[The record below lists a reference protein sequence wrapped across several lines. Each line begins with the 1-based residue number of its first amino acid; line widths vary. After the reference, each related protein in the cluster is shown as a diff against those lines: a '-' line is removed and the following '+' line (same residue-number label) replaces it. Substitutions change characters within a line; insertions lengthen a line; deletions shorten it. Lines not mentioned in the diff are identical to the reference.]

1 MKCVRS
7 TWKKLTRTHPWGH
20 LGRLSSFCINKW
32 GFSRFKILPLRFTR
46 PMIRLIIRA
55 FKRFAWFKRL
65 NAKVTYELLAKRI
78 SAQDWQFMNYGYM
91 PNENEPPVFLP
102 DDPKVQKYPMQ
113 MYHYLAAK
121 TQIKGKHV
129 LEVGSGRGGGAR
141 YVAGSFQPA
150 SYVGMDIAQ
159 SAVDLANKIHVL
171 PNLRFIQGSAESIP
185 LADNSIDVVLNVESC
200 HAYGSVDNF
209 LSEVKRVLK
218 PGGYLLLVD
227 FRDLENMNLLRSQ
240 LRNSGLDFLEEEDI
254 APNVVRAM
262 EAEDDV
268 KKERIRILFP
278 ARWQKL
284 FGEFAGVVG
293 SRIHLNLKS
302 GARLYHRFVLKK
314 PAA

>member
-1 MKCVRS
+1 
-7 TWKKLTRTHPWGH
+7 
-20 LGRLSSFCINKW
+20 
-32 GFSRFKILPLRFTR
+32 
-46 PMIRLIIRA
+46 MIKLIIRA

-78 SAQDWQFMNYGYM
+78 SAEDWQFMNYGYM
-91 PNENEPPVFLP
+91 PDNDEPPVFLP

-113 MYHYLAAK
+113 MYHYLAARADL
-121 TQIKGKHV
+121 KGKYV
-129 LEVGSGRGGGAR
+129 LEVGSGRGGGAK
-141 YVAGSFQPA
+141 YVAGTFQPA

-159 SAVDLANKIHVL
+159 SAVDLSNKIHPL

-200 HAYGSVDNF
+200 HAYGSVDKF

-227 FRDLENMNLLRSQ
+227 FRDVKNMDLLRSQ
-240 LRNSGLDFLEEEDI
+240 LRNTGMEWIEEKNI

-268 KKERIRILFP
+268 KKERIKSLFP
-278 ARWQKL
+278 EKWQNL

-302 GARLYHRFVLKK
+302 GARLYYRFVLRKGR
-314 PAA
+314 

>member
-1 MKCVRS
+1 
-7 TWKKLTRTHPWGH
+7 
-20 LGRLSSFCINKW
+20 
-32 GFSRFKILPLRFTR
+32 
-46 PMIRLIIRA
+46 MIRLIIRA

-91 PNENEPPVFLP
+91 PNESEPPISLP
-102 DDPKVQKYPMQ
+102 DDPKIQKYPMQ

-121 TQIKGKHV
+121 AIIKGKQV

-141 YVAGSFQPA
+141 YVAGSYQPA
-150 SYVGMDIAQ
+150 AYIGMDIAQ

-185 LADNSIDVVLNVESC
+185 LTDNSIDVVLNVESC
-200 HAYGSVDNF
+200 HAYGSVDKF
-209 LSEVKRVLK
+209 LREVKRVLK

-227 FRDLENMNLLRSQ
+227 FRDEKNMELLGDQ
-240 LRNSGLDFLEEEDI
+240 LRRSGLELLEEENI

-262 EAEDDV
+262 EAEDEM
-268 KKERIRILFP
+268 KKERIRTLFP
-278 ARWQKL
+278 PRWQKL

-293 SRIHLNLKS
+293 SRIHTNLKS
-302 GARLYHRFVLKK
+302 GARLYYRFKLRK
-314 PAA
+314 PGA